1 MQPSSSLP
9 RLARF
14 CTHCSGPF
22 EYAFPFFTRML
33 KPKTKGLVVD
43 FSEYSILAA
52 RTSGYKLP
60 IIIEEIAELPL
71 KAEQDPGEIE
81 GFFRELVNFRGA
93 SYFVSRCG
101 VYPDRRFVRYYE
113 AESVSKVRDLSF
125 LTNIA
130 KSEFKIDAATNQVAI
145 LDARDGA
152 DLDIGKAS
160 TRRLLF
166 CGAPNDSFQVEQ
178 DRLLKYGIYPE
189 RLELSSI
196 STLGGVSD
204 YARFNNIS
212 APILC
217 FELTAQ
223 SANIFI
229 VNRGQV
235 DVARPV
241 PFGLD
246 SIFPLLQRELGLKD
260 ENSARKLFFSN
271 TFDFAEM
278 GPKLLRRMTKEL
290 QATTGFYE
298 VQTGLTINY
307 AFLSVLPKNL
317 GWISNTVAD
326 ALALEILQPSLEG
339 WLESLRI
346 KLGDGVEVASLGARW
361 MGLFSLMGE
370 FHLREEVTSESE

>member
-1 MQPSSSLP
+1 M
-9 RLARF
+9 
-14 CTHCSGPF
+14 
-22 EYAFPFFTRML
+22 
-33 KPKTKGLVVD
+33 
-43 FSEYSILAA
+43 
-52 RTSGYKLP
+52 
-60 IIIEEIAELPL
+60 IIEEIAELPL
-71 KAEQDPGEIE
+71 KAEQSSKEIE
-81 GFFRELVNFRGA
+81 SFFRELVNFRG
-93 SYFVSRCG
+93 SNFFVSRCG

-113 AESVSKVRDLSF
+113 AESASKVRDLSF
-125 LTNIA
+125 LRNTL
-130 KSEFKIDAATNQVAI
+130 KSEFKIDAATSDVAI
-145 LDARDGA
+145 LDARDGS
-152 DLDIGKAS
+152 DLDTEKAS

-166 CGAPNDSFQVEQ
+166 CGAPSESLQAEQ
-178 DRLLKYGIYPE
+178 DRLLEYGIYPE
-189 RLELSSI
+189 RLELSTI

-204 YARFNNIS
+204 YARFNNINT
-212 APILC
+212 PILC
-217 FELTAQ
+217 FELTAK

-246 SIFPLLQRELGLKD
+246 SIYPLLQRELGLKD
-260 ENSARKLFFSN
+260 EDSARKLFFSN
-271 TFDFAEM
+271 TFDFAEV

-298 VQTGLTINY
+298 VQTGLTISH

-317 GWISNTVAD
+317 SWISKTVAD

-346 KLGDGVEVASLGARW
+346 KVGDGVEVTNLGARW

-370 FHLREEVTSESE
+370 FHLREEVVSDSV